1 MRNISSVVSL
11 IRLRVLLFPVPVSV
25 SRNSCE
31 HVCPAVTMTS
41 KTVVFHDISDWSVCL
56 RELGKVCVCV
66 CLFHLNHNTLR
77 YVCRSLGTLFSAG
90 LPRAR
95 HIMKLWCH
103 HRETEHTS
111 CGFFCL
117 CFCFFT
123 PSLPNTLMHTQTY
136 TQMSHSHDLTT
147 DLSHSYFM
155 RSTCSLWSQI
165 HRWLIDCLQTIFKL
179 HSYW

>member
-31 HVCPAVTMTS
+31 HVSCCD
-41 KTVVFHDISDWSVCL
+41 HDVKDSGVSWHQWLKCVS
-56 RELGKVCVCV
+56 EGAWEGVCV